1 MNTDDY
7 NHLKKNGTITFDL
20 TENLSPSMKRSPRAM
35 DCWWAEHQ
43 YGVHYTL
50 HEEDGDRLYFHV
62 TSPDG
67 SGARKTGWWINKK
80 NGSLYVLATH
90 SMGDRVVEYKPNE
103 FLLKRV
109 YDHELDGFKDR
120 EITSKWYEKDWFR
133 LKKESSDR
141 VVLVKIGSFYEVFHQ
156 DAIIFRD
163 KFEFPLM
170 SSTYAHTGFPQ
181 KSLDKFTVGM
191 DVKNIPYT
199 ILNKD

>member
-1 MNTDDY
+1 MNIDDY
-7 NHLKKNGTITFDL
+7 NHLKKNGVITFDL

-109 YDHELDGFKDR
+109 YDHQLEGFWEKEGPWFDLKR
-120 EITSKWYEKDWFR
+120 ENRK
-133 LKKESSDR
+133 R
-141 VVLVKIGSFYEVFHQ
+141 VILTKVGKFYELHHQ
-156 DAIIFRD
+156 DAIFFRD
-163 KFEFPLM
+163 TFEFPLM
-170 SSTYAHTGFPQ
+170 RSTHAHTGFPEN
-181 KSLDKFTVGM
+181 SLEKYVGKM
-191 DVKNIPYT
+191 EALGIQYT
-199 ILNKD
+199 IAP